1 MRGRGAQTDEIRVYP
16 NPTSA
21 DIHVG
26 LILQDGEIAMFEL
39 YSVMGAKVRTA
50 HLKSGMNT
58 IGTEGVKQGMNYYRI
73 IVNNEVRHSGKE
85 VIVR

>member
-1 MRGRGAQTDEIRVYP
+1 
-16 NPTSA
+16 
-21 DIHVG
+21 
-26 LILQDGEIAMFEL
+26 MFEL

-58 IGTEGVKQGMNYYRI
+58 IGTEGVKQGMYYYRI